1 MKQLKAAE
9 LERLERQ
16 ASAIHGEI
24 EVLRKQTEDIDIAA
38 KDSREM
44 KRIKDSQKR
53 IKDSQ
58 VSQLQASV
66 DHARMKLLR
75 TQIKEIDLMV
85 KNLRKQKEI
94 EHSQETQL
102 RASANQAEAAL
113 RKQIENSML
122 KDPLGKPGNEKSQ
135 KTRIPR
141 SDPVDDPS
149 HTKGCQKSEAL
160 VDDPAGSS
168 TPEVR
173 PESHSISPSWLSRC
187 THKFQ
192 ATCSKCQASLKPL
205 KSRSSI
211 ASAPKTDDP
220 VQASVESLSSGT
232 SALSDSE
239 QPDRSMV
246 NPQASVRTPPQ
257 ASTLEMGEA
266 GLDSPPAG
274 EITRRGMPEPV
285 HSTKAA
291 DNEHQDQHKGRHPDV
306 VHKDEQI
313 MHAATN
319 DGDSLHQGEDGQLQ
333 KSHVPA
339 IPSWNSSDSNG
350 STRSVVPP
358 SARWTKIS
366 KDLVDTT
373 VLDDAD
379 ERYEEKT
386 DEVVVFRLLTK
397 EEIDHY
403 TFQTHEGRKGKA
415 GLLKEAASHG
425 SSDRDLKDLVPVSN
439 EAALTSAND
448 NMEPAGHLGSSKQ
461 DDRNQ
466 MEENVMTENAT
477 RVTENGGKGNQS
489 VTDLL
494 RVNQEQTH
502 TIKTRFAK
510 TDIKIRRDSNR
521 SFPIFA
527 AFTAIC
533 LPLIFAVI
541 IIIDLPPSLFSSRP
555 SMSLY
560 AKSVIQVNQSTVF
573 PWWYMIL
580 CNATIKYAI
589 GACVVPIWGLN
600 LYLYR
605 NNFNRRS
612 HQRWYRPQE
621 VLSQYGRFG
630 FTNASIWTL
639 FILQHMINT
648 TEFMMRIMAK
658 SAALYTLWN
667 SSCCLVA
674 CVLVYLMIPETG
686 SRTLGELDRTI
697 FRPEVD
703 RDVFELKA
711 AKTNFIELDCIKGE
725 DLSFILAQESAF
737 STQKATRMI
746 WMIRKMRMILQP
758 IFLSAKE
765 QLSFFRQDYLTFVSL
780 PGRVPAAARK
790 KERVDSQCR
799 CGYRFCDDFVEL
811 RPSAAVEYGKL
822 LRRRL
827 STSDGRPS
835 PIDQVA
841 REQSGGVTRTT
852 RTPDSNRSSYISNGI
867 NGIINI
873 AKGLTEK
880 ENSAPPLPQ
889 YQLGNGHA
897 VVPGTSSRTNE
908 LLYLLMC
915 IPQHQYATKLLQ
927 PQISD
932 IRSDQDFFLLIRN
945 NYRQLRGRM
954 RRLLSLKALRSI
966 KFVQLEMYKSE
977 LVDIRKQ
984 DDLPPEDKKDEYRYK
999 PVPAEIIPPVGENHM
1014 LHLIN
1019 HPTHAEEDGFVL
1031 DRIPKKLKE
1040 RLLVSPSR
1048 GTGLGWGIYFIE
1060 GWQVSVITIVAFAVL
1075 LAGSLAFLICWS
1087 VLEHDLQG
1095 ASGVAAY
1102 IIAFLGLGIG
1112 SIQAIFELT

>member
-1 MKQLKAAE
+1 MQKSRNRAARLKFRERTEKRLKQPKTE
-9 LERLERQ
+9 LESLETQ
-16 ASAIHGEI
+16 ASASHGEI
-24 EVLRKQTEDIDIAA
+24 EVLRKQTEDLDIAA
-38 KDSREM
+38 KDSQEM
-44 KRIKDSQKR
+44 KGIE
-53 IKDSQ
+53 DSQ
-58 VSQLQASV
+58 VSQLQASAN
-66 DHARMKLLR
+66 HARMELLR
-75 TQIKEIDLMV
+75 TQIEEFDSVFNDLRGT
-85 KNLRKQKEI
+85 KGI
-94 EHSQETQL
+94 EYPQETQL
-102 RASANQAEAAL
+102 QASTDDAKAVL
-113 RKQIENSML
+113 HKQIEDIDIL
-122 KDPLGKPGNEKSQ
+122 LEDRRGKSGNEKSQ
-135 KTRIPR
+135 ETRISG
-141 SDPVDDPS
+141 SDSFDDPS
-149 HTKGCQKSEAL
+149 HTKGCQESEAL
-160 VDDPAGSS
+160 INDPVRSS

-173 PESHSISPSWLSRC
+173 PESRSVSPSWLSRC
-187 THKFQ
+187 THDFQ
-192 ATCSKCQASLKPL
+192 ATCSKCQVSREPL
-205 KSRSSI
+205 KSRSLV
-211 ASAPKTDDP
+211 APAPKTDDSL
-220 VQASVESLSSGT
+220 QASVESLPSGT
-232 SALSDSE
+232 SALPDSE

-246 NPQASVRTPPQ
+246 TPQASVRTPPQ
-257 ASTLEMGEA
+257 APTLEMREA
-266 GLDSPPAG
+266 ALNSSAAG
-274 EITRRGMPEPV
+274 KITRSGMPEPV
-285 HSTKAA
+285 HSTKA
-291 DNEHQDQHKGRHPDV
+291 EGPHPDV
-306 VHKDEQI
+306 VHKDEHI
-313 MHAATN
+313 MHAVPS
-319 DGDSLHQGEDGQLQ
+319 DGGSLQQDEDGQLQ
-333 KSHVPA
+333 ESHVPA
-339 IPSWNSSDSNG
+339 IPSWSSSDSNG
-350 STRSVVPP
+350 SARSVVPP

-403 TFQTHEGRKGKA
+403 TFQTQESRKGKA
-415 GLLKEAASHG
+415 GLLKEAASHR
-425 SSDRDLKDLVPVSN
+425 SSDRDLEDLVPVSN
-439 EAALTSAND
+439 EAALTSAKD
-448 NMEPAGHLGSSKQ
+448 KMEPAGHLGSSKQ

-466 MEENVMTENAT
+466 MEEKIRTGNTT
-477 RVTENGGKGNQS
+477 RVTENGGKGIQS
-489 VTDLL
+489 VTELS
-494 RVNQEQTH
+494 RISQEQSHAT
-502 TIKTRFAK
+502 KARFAQ
-510 TDIKIRRDSNR
+510 TDHNILQDSNHN
-521 SFPIFA
+521 ILI
-527 AFTAIC
+527 FTAVTFIF
-533 LPLIFAVI
+533 LPL
-541 IIIDLPPSLFSSRP
+541 SLVSSML
-555 SMSLY
+555 SMSPFSR
-560 AKSVIQVNQSTVF
+560 SVMRVIQSTVF
-573 PWWYMIL
+573 TWSFKSL
-580 CNATIKYAI
+580 RDVTIKYAI
-589 GACVVPIWGLN
+589 GACMVRTLGLI
-600 LYLYR
+600 LDLYR
-605 NNFNRRS
+605 INFSRRS
-612 HQRWYRPQE
+612 HQRWHQTQE
-621 VLSQYGRFG
+621 VLSLYGRFG
-630 FTNASIWTL
+630 FTDAYIWTL
-639 FILQHMINT
+639 IIILYIINT
-648 TEFMMRIMAK
+648 TELIMLIMAN
-658 SAALYTLWN
+658 SGLSIDSSTQYTGWYSLY
-667 SSCCLVA
+667 CLVA
-674 CVLVYLMIPETG
+674 CALVYLVIPESG

-703 RDVFELKA
+703 RDFSRPKA
-711 AKTNFIELDCIKGE
+711 ARTNLIELNFIKGE
-725 DLSFILAQESAF
+725 DLSFLLAQESAF

-746 WMIRKMRMILQP
+746 WMIRKMRMIWQP

-765 QLSFFRQDYLTFVSL
+765 QLSFFRQEYLTFLSL
-780 PGRVPAAARK
+780 TGRVPAAARK

-811 RPSAAVEYGKL
+811 RPSAAVEYGRL

-852 RTPDSNRSSYISNGI
+852 RPPDSNKSSYISNGM

-873 AKGLTEK
+873 AKGLTKK

-897 VVPGTSSRTNE
+897 IVPGTSSRNHE

-927 PQISD
+927 PQISA
-932 IRSDQDFFLLIRN
+932 IRSDRDFFLLIRN
-945 NYRQLRGRM
+945 NYRQMRGRM

>member
-1 MKQLKAAE
+1 MLKNF
-9 LERLERQ
+9 
-16 ASAIHGEI
+16 
-24 EVLRKQTEDIDIAA
+24 
-38 KDSREM
+38 
-44 KRIKDSQKR
+44 QKT
-53 IKDSQ
+53 
-58 VSQLQASV
+58 QLQASV
-66 DHARMKLLR
+66 NQARIELLR
-75 TQIKEIDLMV
+75 TQIKEFDIMSKDLRGT
-85 KNLRKQKEI
+85 KWITYSQKA
-94 EHSQETQL
+94 QL
-102 RASANQAEAAL
+102 QASADYAEAAL
-113 RKQIENSML
+113 RKQIEDIDILLN
-122 KDPLGKPGNEKSQ
+122 DPRWKPGNEKSQ
-135 KTRIPR
+135 ETRIPLF
-141 SDPVDDPS
+141 DPVDDPS
-149 HTKGCQKSEAL
+149 HTKGCQESEAL
-160 VDDPAGSS
+160 VDDPARSS

-173 PESHSISPSWLSRC
+173 PESRSISPSWLSRC
-187 THKFQ
+187 THDFQ
-192 ATCSKCQASLKPL
+192 ATCSKCQASREPL

-211 ASAPKTDDP
+211 ASAPKTDDS
-220 VQASVESLSSGT
+220 VQASVESLPSGT

-246 NPQASVRTPPQ
+246 SPQASVRTPSQ

-266 GLDSPPAG
+266 ALDSPAAG
-274 EITRRGMPEPV
+274 KIMRSGMPEPV
-285 HSTKAA
+285 HSTRAE
-291 DNEHQDQHKGRHPDV
+291 DSEHQDQQKGRHPDV
-306 VHKDEQI
+306 VHKDKHI
-313 MHAATN
+313 MHAAPN
-319 DGDSLHQGEDGQLQ
+319 DGDSLHQGEDAQLQ

-373 VLDDAD
+373 VLDVAD

-403 TFQTHEGRKGKA
+403 TFQTQESRKGKA

-439 EAALTSAND
+439 EVDLTSAND
-448 NMEPAGHLGSSKQ
+448 KTKPVGHLGSSKP
-461 DDRNQ
+461 DHRNQ
-466 MEENVMTENAT
+466 MEETIMTGNTT
-477 RVTENGGKGNQS
+477 RVTENGGKGIQS
-489 VTDLL
+489 VTELL
-494 RVNQEQTH
+494 RISQEQSHAT
-502 TIKTRFAK
+502 KTRFAK
-510 TDIKIRRDSNR
+510 TDQDILQDSNHN
-521 SFPIFA
+521 IQI
-527 AFTAIC
+527 FTAFNFYF
-533 LPLIFAVI
+533 LPLSFVSSM
-541 IIIDLPPSLFSSRP
+541 LSMGLFSR
-555 SMSLY
+555 
-560 AKSVIQVNQSTVF
+560 SVIERTVF
-573 PWWYMIL
+573 TWSFKGLRYV
-580 CNATIKYAI
+580 TIKYAI
-589 GACVVPIWGLN
+589 GACMVRILGLI
-600 LYLYR
+600 LDLYR
-605 NNFNRRS
+605 NNFSRRS
-612 HQRWYRPQE
+612 HQRWHQTQE
-621 VLSQYGRFG
+621 VLSLYGRFG
-630 FTNASIWTL
+630 FTDAYIWAL
-639 FILQHMINT
+639 IILLYIINT
-648 TEFMMRIMAK
+648 TELIMLIMAK
-658 SAALYTLWN
+658 SGLSID
-667 SSCCLVA
+667 SSTQDTRWYSFHCLVA
-674 CVLVYLMIPETG
+674 CALVYLVIPETG
-686 SRTLGELDRTI
+686 SRTVGELNRTI

-703 RDVFELKA
+703 RDFSEPKA
-711 AKTNFIELDCIKGE
+711 ARTNFIELDFIKGG
-725 DLSFILAQESAF
+725 DVSFILAQESAF
-737 STQKATRMI
+737 SKQKATRMI

-765 QLSFFRQDYLTFVSL
+765 QLSFFRQEYLTFLSL

-880 ENSAPPLPQ
+880 GNSAPSLPQ
-889 YQLGNGHA
+889 YQLENGHA
-897 VVPGTSSRTNE
+897 VVPGTSSRNHE

-945 NYRQLRGRM
+945 NYRQMRGRI